1 METRILIVY
10 LLREWMSGL
19 KVPMGT
25 GSGIEE
31 NSPVQ
36 PFAPQAKCF
45 IQQSIQA
52 A

>member
-1 METRILIVY
+1 MLIVY
-10 LLREWMSGL
+10 LLLEWMSGL
-19 KVPMGT
+19 KVPMRT